1 MMLGEGEPGQ
11 LFWWVGRVYLIFK
24 FHFEQQKR
32 EEDTKY
38 VHRVK
43 EYFASCSYNYINA
56 SYRI

>member
-38 VHRVK
+38 VLELRNTLLLVHT
-43 EYFASCSYNYINA
+43 I
-56 SYRI
+56 I